1 MGAFVFH
8 VPVVSSEIVAMS
20 IDRTQLLALWKLDEL
35 PACDEGME
43 LAARFLERA
52 GEAVDRLDEANIPT
66 VRNALIRAHKELI
79 AHRAMCPN
87 CNEADE

>member
-1 MGAFVFH
+1 MN
-8 VPVVSSEIVAMS
+8 S
-20 IDRTQLLALWKLDEL
+20 IMPIDQTQLLSLWKLDEL

-52 GEAVDRLDEANIPT
+52 GEAVDRLDEANIIA
-66 VRNALIRAHKELI
+66 VRNALIRAHKELV

-87 CNEADE
+87 CNEA

>member
-1 MGAFVFH
+1 MNPIMA
-8 VPVVSSEIVAMS
+8 

-52 GEAVDRLDEANIPT
+52 GEALDEANIIA
-66 VRNALIRAHKELI
+66 VRNAMIRAHKDLI
-79 AHRAMCPN
+79 AHRATCPN
-87 CNEADE
+87 CNEE

>member
-1 MGAFVFH
+1 M
-8 VPVVSSEIVAMS
+8 P

-52 GEAVDRLDEANIPT
+52 GEAVDRLDEANIIA
-66 VRNALIRAHKELI
+66 VRNALIRAHKDLV
-79 AHRAMCPN
+79 AHRAACPN
-87 CNEADE
+87 CNEADATSTSANA